1 MMAPK
6 SEVFD
11 MRKSYSSEFKLKA
24 ASMVLD
30 EGQSVPEVCASL
42 DIGPT
47 ALRRWVDQVRKERLG
62 STPVGAKAITA
73 DQREIQKLKA
83 LLRQKDLD
91 IEILKKASALLLLD
105 AKDHS
110 R

>member
-1 MMAPK
+1 MTHLAN
-6 SEVFD
+6 FD
-11 MRKSYSSEFKLKA
+11 A
-24 ASMVLD
+24 
-30 EGQSVPEVCASL
+30 
-42 DIGPT
+42 DILAHCHKIAMTTRAYPCDIIWRNIIKMFGH
-47 ALRRWVDQVRKERLG
+47 AVRRWVDQVRKERLG

-73 DQREIQKLKA
+73 DQREIQRLKA
-83 LLRQKDLD
+83 LLREKDLD